1 MFCGII
7 ENPMSSFQLGQPI
20 WSNCTFQNY
29 MDWKRGT
36 RYWKLLEASFLD
48 KLANGATPEMIRD
61 EKTPSAL
68 LDGLIAE
75 ENTGDSCWIIFNK
88 GYHELQV
95 DLQRKWSSMTFYC
108 VC

>member
-1 MFCGII
+1 
-7 ENPMSSFQLGQPI
+7 MSSFQLGQPI

-61 EKTPSAL
+61 EKDSIGIIGW
-68 LDGLIAE
+68 LD
-75 ENTGDSCWIIFNK
+75 C
-88 GYHELQV
+88 
-95 DLQRKWSSMTFYC
+95 
-108 VC
+108 